1 MGKSHVLNKRF
12 CNIFNTPVQSILCVL
27 VLTTISSCKGD
38 LPAVVP
44 EADFVSDFYSNAN
57 SLTIQ
62 VAYEEEASPFIKY
75 NTSDA
80 WNVCRQ
86 NITDLIAPRG
96 ISVNVPIKLSEMHN
110 LGVLEQN
117 NYTRENLE
125 KLAEKVQQFD
135 NKTADKGAVIL
146 FLAGYY
152 IKDGSPQNQILGI
165 NLDGTPLLAVFKPVV
180 KSASNNA
187 AEQALI
193 EQITIVHEIGH
204 ALGLVNNG
212 VRATSAHQDA
222 EHGAHCTNTT
232 CVMYW
237 QNGGAEV
244 QQFIQPLLVDGS
256 VELFGNQCK
265 TDIKAK

>member
-1 MGKSHVLNKRF
+1 MKLHKLNLKPNRYLYASI
-12 CNIFNTPVQSILCVL
+12 NPILCIL
-27 VLTTISSCKGD
+27 LLLSISSCKDDDAG
-38 LPAVVP
+38 VVP
-44 EADFVSDFYSNAN
+44 EEDFVSDFYANAS

-86 NITDLIAPRG
+86 NITNLLAPRG
-96 ISVNVPIKLSEMHN
+96 ISVRVPIKLSEMTN
-110 LGVLEQN
+110 LGILEQN

-125 KLAEKVQQFD
+125 RLAGEVQQFD

-152 IKDGSPQNQILGI
+152 IKDGSPQNKILGI
-165 NLDGTPLLAVFKPVV
+165 NLDGTPILAVFKPVV
-180 KSASNNA
+180 TSASNNA

-193 EQITIVHEIGH
+193 EQSTVVHEIGH

-212 VRATSAHQDA
+212 VRATSAHDDA
-222 EHGAHCTNTT
+222 EHGAHCKNTT

-244 QQFIQPLLVDGS
+244 QQFIQPLLVNGS

>member
-1 MGKSHVLNKRF
+1 MVKLHKLNLKSNLYFYASIN
-12 CNIFNTPVQSILCVL
+12 PILCIL
-27 VLTTISSCKGD
+27 LLLSISSCKDDDAG
-38 LPAVVP
+38 VVP
-44 EADFVSDFYSNAN
+44 EEDFVSDFYANAS

-62 VAYEEEASPFIKY
+62 VAYEEGASPFIKY
-75 NTSDA
+75 NTTDA

-86 NITDLIAPRG
+86 NIIDLLAPRG
-96 ISVNVPIKLSEMHN
+96 ISVSVPIKLNEMTS

-117 NYTRENLE
+117 NYTRENVE
-125 KLAEKVQQFD
+125 SLASDIQQYT
-135 NKTADKGAVIL
+135 NKTADKGIVII
-146 FLAGYY
+146 FLDGYY
-152 IKDGSPQNQILGI
+152 IKDGKPESRILGI
-165 NLDGTPLLAVFKPVV
+165 NLNGTPLLAVFKPVV
-180 KSASNNA
+180 ESASNSK

-193 EQITIVHEIGH
+193 EQSTIVHEIGH

-212 VRATSAHQDA
+212 VRATSAHHDA
-222 EHGAHCTNTT
+222 EHGAHCTNTK

-244 QQFIQPLLVDGS
+244 QQFIQPLLVNGS

>member
-1 MGKSHVLNKRF
+1 M
-12 CNIFNTPVQSILCVL
+12 T
-27 VLTTISSCKGD
+27 
-38 LPAVVP
+38 
-44 EADFVSDFYSNAN
+44 
-57 SLTIQ
+57 
-62 VAYEEEASPFIKY
+62 
-75 NTSDA
+75 
-80 WNVCRQ
+80 
-86 NITDLIAPRG
+86 
-96 ISVNVPIKLSEMHN
+96 N
-110 LGVLEQN
+110 LGILEQN

-125 KLAEKVQQFD
+125 RLAGEVQQFN

-152 IKDGSPQNQILGI
+152 IRDGSPQNKILGI
-165 NLDGTPLLAVFKPVV
+165 NLDGTPILAVFKPVV
-180 KSASNNA
+180 TSASNNA

-193 EQITIVHEIGH
+193 EQSTVVHEIGH

-212 VRATSAHQDA
+212 VRATSAHDDA
-222 EHGAHCTNTT
+222 EHGAHCKNTT

-244 QQFIQPLLVDGS
+244 QQFIQPLLVNGS